1 MEHNIKLKKS
11 RLLDEPVIFV
21 FEMKDNTTK
30 EYVVEKTVN
39 NKLTETYFSKQDL
52 NGTELKGGEY
62 TVIDAETGEIVEQ
75 WISDGQT
82 HLIKGLVMGKDY
94 IYREDLTP
102 LGYTYAKDVKFTMS
116 KNKQT
121 IVMNDTQVDVT
132 KLGAD
137 EKPVKGATL
146 QVVST
151 KTKDIVDQ
159 WVSDESKHLVEG
171 LKVGETYILREIK
184 TPDGYVTANE
194 IPFTVKEDEDMHLSM
209 IDTRV
214 SVQKKDDN
222 GNVVKDAILQITDQ
236 QNNIID
242 KWTTDGTYHVV
253 KGLKAGETYTL
264 TEIKTPEGYKKASS
278 IVFTVDQTQDMILT
292 MTDDRILTDIQVNKI
307 DSQTHQNIVHNDF
320 EFTIYSDEKC
330 QNPLKTIKAN
340 INKGIVTFTDLAYG
354 QTVYLK
360 ETKAPQGYQLSDEVV
375 KIVIDDQLEGVG
387 NIHSLQYENTRI
399 PVIVKT
405 GDSSNIMNMVIL
417 AGGSLGLMIM
427 LKYRSKK
434 EGSM

>member
-1 MEHNIKLKKS
+1 
-11 RLLDEPVIFV
+11 
-21 FEMKDNTTK
+21 
-30 EYVVEKTVN
+30 
-39 NKLTETYFSKQDL
+39 
-52 NGTELKGGEY
+52 
-62 TVIDAETGEIVEQ
+62 
-75 WISDGQT
+75 
-82 HLIKGLVMGKDY
+82 
-94 IYREDLTP
+94 
-102 LGYTYAKDVKFTMS
+102 
-116 KNKQT
+116 
-121 IVMNDTQVDVT
+121 MNDTQVDVT

-209 IDTRV
+209 IDTKV

-242 KWTTDGTYHVV
+242 EWTTDGTYHVV

-360 ETKAPQGYQLSDEVV
+360 ETKAPQGYQLSNEVV
-375 KIVIDDQLEGVG
+375 KIVIDDQLEGIG

-434 EGSM
+434 EDNM